1 MTNANPL
8 HQWRKAQDKSQAEAG
23 IDCGVDRLTW
33 WRWENGKSR
42 IGIENLERV
51 EKVTGVNRTL
61 LRPDIFE
68 GAV

>member
-1 MTNANPL
+1 MTTTNPL
-8 HQWRKAQDKSQAEAG
+8 HDWRKSKGMSQAAAG
-23 IDCGVDRLTW
+23 TACGVDRLTW

-42 IGIENLERV
+42 IDIELLDRV
-51 EKVTGVNRTL
+51 EGVTGINRAL